1 MNIDDYRKKW
11 FDKSLT
17 LDSIQSGS
25 EYAKKRYTN
34 LKSNQLKF
42 KFPKWFDGLFKKI
55 NNNKIKA
62 AILREKGSNSEREMA
77 YAMYVSGFDVIDVHM
92 TDLMSGR
99 EDLSDIKFLV
109 AVGGFSNSDVLG
121 SAKGWAGTFLYLSL
135 IHI

>member
-1 MNIDDYRKKW
+1 MNIDEYRRKW

-17 LDSIQSGS
+17 LDSIQSGLNML
-25 EYAKKRYTN
+25 KKVYKFKI
-34 LKSNQLKF
+34 KSLKF
-42 KFPKWFDGLFKKI
+42 KFPKWFDGEFKKI

-99 EDLSDIKFLV
+99 EI
-109 AVGGFSNSDVLG
+109 
-121 SAKGWAGTFLYLSL
+121 
-135 IHI
+135 